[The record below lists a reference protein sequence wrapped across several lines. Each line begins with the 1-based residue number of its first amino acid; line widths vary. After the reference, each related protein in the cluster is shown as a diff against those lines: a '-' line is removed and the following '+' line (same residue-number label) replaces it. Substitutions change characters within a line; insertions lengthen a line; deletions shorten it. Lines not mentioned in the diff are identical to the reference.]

1 MKKILFLL
9 FVVWSLAL
17 TASPLFEKR
26 SSNWQIVIPEKP
38 STTEFYAAK
47 ELQYFLK
54 RISGV
59 DLAIKQ
65 SGNAAIE
72 NAIVI
77 GTPESFPQLPEAVKD
92 FPEGISG
99 NDSLR
104 VKTLS
109 GSLYL
114 TGNVPRGAL
123 YAVYTF
129 LKDVMGVRWV
139 FAGKNGEYVP
149 EKTHFTLP
157 VLDIYEVA
165 KFKYR
170 GFHLCGQHYDKE
182 METWMARNK
191 INIMRSDPVSKA
203 KWVKNWNSQRI
214 AKGFHM
220 MFSTHNV
227 AIRDKQVFAQHPE
240 YFAEINGKRMIDQ
253 LCWSHPEVE
262 KIMLERL
269 LKYCREYPAVEI
281 INLSAADNMNYCR
294 CEKCGTRPVHEV
306 WFEFYNK
313 LASGVRQKFPDVKFA
328 TIAYQAY
335 KKVPQCD
342 MSSST
347 FVEYCM
353 YDRCYVHR
361 YGECKMN
368 DKALRNVTDWQK
380 KSVPVVIYGYEFD
393 VFKPKAQSPFY
404 YMISDQ
410 MKKFHASGIA
420 GAITECNPFNW
431 VSSKLPKGSVPGA
444 NHNKLAMYLY
454 AAALW
459 NHNVDPDAVIREF
472 SEAAYGN
479 AAPFMSEYAMKMG
492 KSWDKMKNHYSY
504 FYNSPFG
511 CAESLLNGKLISD
524 IEAIFRK
531 ADAAVKT
538 EKSPARRQVITANFD
553 EERRVFNVWKGF
565 YQNSISSKSS
575 MKILIPRTKK
585 PLDFSGCTP
594 FDRFIAKDGRKPVKP
609 WSFRM
614 NYDDKAIYLDVKCLD
629 DDMKNLVSSRN
640 IHDEKVYTDECV
652 ELFFAV
658 PNDTRGIYRHLVANA
673 SGTRYDSVALG
684 GFTFDL
690 AWNPQWQVKA
700 FKGKNFWQLQM
711 TVPFAALESAPPK
724 AGDVWAFSIKRSNG
738 GRKFP
743 NTGFPDAAYHDQ
755 NAFGFIQ
762 FSGQFENI
770 PAYLSAPRQN
780 AEKAGELQSQLEK
793 AGFELKV
800 SKKSDEISQI
810 KGNGKLYIFRHT
822 PATKYKAEFFSKT
835 VLPALQNGALVI
847 FSGWGNLPVD
857 KYFNEPKLKLKWSGW
872 NAERGRKSFNVK
884 GGSLLTY
891 PENIEKLLKRGITP
905 VSGFL
910 PENSGVW
917 EEFAQIKLKDGNYAA
932 FLLTAKVGKG
942 MIAVTTGDF
951 GFGGGLAIFGK
962 NISQSVNLVK
972 NLYHHLNNSK

>member
-9 FVVWSLAL
+9 FVVCSLAL

-26 SSNWQIVIPEKP
+26 ASNWSIVVPERA
-38 STTEFYAAK
+38 SETELYAAK

-54 RISGV
+54 RISGAE
-59 DLAIKQ
+59 LAIKRN
-65 SGNAAIE
+65 GKTDGK

-77 GTPESFPQLPEAVKD
+77 ATAESFPQLPAAVKD
-92 FPEGISG
+92 FPEGVSG

-104 VKTLS
+104 VKTLN
-109 GSLYL
+109 GNLYL

-129 LKDVMGVRWV
+129 LKNVMGVRWV
-139 FAGKNGEYVP
+139 CAGKNGEYVP
-149 EKTHFTLP
+149 EKTQFVLP
-157 VLDIYEVA
+157 KLDIYEVA
-165 KFKYR
+165 SFKYR
-170 GFHLCGQHYDKE
+170 GFHLCGQHYDKD
-182 METWMARNK
+182 METWMSRNK

-203 KWVKNWNSQRI
+203 KWVKNWNDQRI

-227 AIRDKQVFAQHPE
+227 TIRDKEVFAQHPE
-240 YFAEINGKRMIDQ
+240 YFAEINGKRMRDQ

-262 KIMLERL
+262 KIMLGRL
-269 LKYCREYPAVEI
+269 LKYCREYPVVEI

-294 CEKCGTRPVHEV
+294 CKICGTRPVHEV
-306 WFEFYNK
+306 WFDFYNK
-313 LASGVRQKFPDVKFA
+313 LASGVRKQFPDIKFA
-328 TIAYQAY
+328 GIAYQAY
-335 KKVPQCD
+335 KKVPKCD
-342 MSSST
+342 MSSSA

-368 DKALRNVTDWQK
+368 DKSLQNVADWQK

-410 MKKFHASGIA
+410 MKKFHAFGIV

-431 VSSKLPKGSVPGA
+431 VSPKLPKGSLPGA

-479 AAPFMSEYAMKMG
+479 AAPFMSEYAMKIG

-575 MKILIPRTKK
+575 MKILIPRARK

-594 FDRFIAKDGRKPVKP
+594 FDRFISKDGRKPVKP
-609 WSFRM
+609 WSFKM
-614 NYDDKAIYLDVKCLD
+614 NYDDKAIYLDVTCQD
-629 DDMKNLVSSRN
+629 DDMENLVASRSVY
-640 IHDEKVYTDECV
+640 DEKVYTDECV

-658 PNDTRGIYRHLVANA
+658 PNDTRGIYRHLVSNA
-673 SGTRYDSVALG
+673 SGTRYDTIALG

-700 FKGKNFWQLQM
+700 VKGKDFWQLLI
-711 TVPFAALESAPPK
+711 TIPFAALESAPPK
-724 AGDVWAFSIKRSNG
+724 AGEVWGFSIKRSNG

-770 PAYLSAPRQN
+770 PAYLCAPKQN

-822 PATKYKAEFFSKT
+822 PATKYKEDFFTKT